1 MPVDLLLSRKQFTE
15 VRMSKMNFAYNP
27 PQPTKSDVRPSLVWL
42 GYLVLAAAF
51 IAWII
56 SKSHLP

>member
-1 MPVDLLLSRKQFTE
+1 
-15 VRMSKMNFAYNP
+15 MSKTNFAYNP
-27 PQPTKSDVRPSLVWL
+27 AQPSKSEVRPSLVWL